1 MCQKQST
8 TIVLFMNI
16 LKRCFINFPPGSST
30 QGKYTTDYGSQ
41 IRWWKDLDATY
52 NEVDPKKLVE
62 IHQDKANSFLQIFPQ
77 MTIRF
82 QRTFHRQLTASC
94 GGFRRRLTDACRRSF
109 NPQLPDNLTEES
121 SERWVAHRRW
131 VAQRIPHTEEEARN
145 LDSHTYKVYVKI
157 ETNCMVDN
165 HQQTMTCG
173 WLEPSHANPNINYEL
188 HKLLE
193 EKYSYLS
200 KNFVKAVRGKRHD
213 SLGHGSKL
221 FDSNS
226 G

>member
-109 NPQLPDNLTEES
+109 RWSTTTGQFNRRVVGTMSSPQKVSSPKNPSYRRRSQEFGFPHLQSLCEDWNQLHGWQSPTNNDMWMTWNLVMQIQIS
-121 SERWVAHRRW
+121 
-131 VAQRIPHTEEEARN
+131 IMN
-145 LDSHTYKVYVKI
+145 F
-157 ETNCMVDN
+157 TNC
-165 HQQTMTCG
+165 
-173 WLEPSHANPNINYEL
+173 
-188 HKLLE
+188 
-193 EKYSYLS
+193 
-200 KNFVKAVRGKRHD
+200 
-213 SLGHGSKL
+213 
-221 FDSNS
+221 
-226 G
+226 